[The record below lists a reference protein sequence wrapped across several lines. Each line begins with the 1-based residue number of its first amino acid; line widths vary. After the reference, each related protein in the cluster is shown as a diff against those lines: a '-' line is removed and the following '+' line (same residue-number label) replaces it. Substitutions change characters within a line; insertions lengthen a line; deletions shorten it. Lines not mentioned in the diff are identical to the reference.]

1 MNKSYLYKYFRYIFA
16 VLPFVFA
23 FLFSFVMVLDF
34 LRVYS
39 SVSINNSSVKT
50 NYANNWVMKSDG
62 YLTID
67 NEKLLII
74 NPNDSF
80 DVTLSEDN
88 FICSIKTGSY
98 ADTFV
103 FERDGEYVSLSDC
116 IFLDSYLDDSGT
128 AVVSILDNNIGNI
141 DLNTKFADVYYQ
153 DDSVVVKYNNKIYI
167 LPSNINFIKD
177 GNTVSINNRFV
188 VPFSEEGVFLTTELP
203 NDGIYYDTVECVLLR
218 HTGEEFAKNFILS
231 TNALLVF
238 VSSLGLS
245 IMLYI
250 VGMHREIKE
259 FKNKYCLI
267 TNIIGALS
275 LGVVSLFSYIMLS

>member
-1 MNKSYLYKYFRYIFA
+1 MKKNYLYKYFRYIFA
-16 VLPFVFA
+16 VLPFVFT

-39 SVSINNSSVKT
+39 SISINNSSVKT
-50 NYANNWVMKSDG
+50 NYANNWIMKSDG
-62 YLTID
+62 YLTVN
-67 NEKLLII
+67 NEKVLII

-80 DVTLSEDN
+80 DVTLAEDN
-88 FICSIKTGSY
+88 FICSIKTGGYS
-98 ADTFV
+98 DTFI

-128 AVVSILDNNIGNI
+128 AVVSILDDSIGNI
-141 DLNTKFADVYYQ
+141 DLNTKFADAYYQ
-153 DDSVVVKYNNKIYI
+153 GDSVIIKYNNKIYT

-177 GNTVSINNRFV
+177 NNTVTINNRFV
-188 VPFSEEGVFLTTELP
+188 VPYSEDGVFLTTELP
-203 NDGIYYDTVECVLLR
+203 NDGIYYDTVEGVLLR

-231 TNALLVF
+231 SNAILVF
-238 VSSLGLS
+238 ISSLGLF
-245 IMLYI
+245 IMLY
-250 VGMHREIKE
+250 VFGVHREIKE
-259 FKNKYCLI
+259 FSNKYCLI